1 MIRDVTIGGIY
12 KHFKRELCTEEELT
26 TNKYL
31 YKVIA
36 VAQHTETGENLVI
49 YQALYEPY
57 GVFARPKDMFLSE
70 VDHEKYPSIKQKYR
84 FEKVS
89 KHELH

>member
-1 MIRDVTIGGIY
+1 MNRDVTIGGIY

-36 VAQHTETGENLVI
+36 VAQHTETGEHLVI

-57 GVFARPKDMFLSE
+57 GVCARPKDMFLSE

>member
-1 MIRDVTIGGIY
+1 MRNIVIGGIY
-12 KHFKRELCTEEELT
+12 KHFKRELCNEVELK
-26 TNKYL
+26 NNMYL
-31 YKVIA
+31 YKVQA
-36 VAQHTETGENLVI
+36 VAQHTETGELLVI

-57 GVFARPKDMFLSE
+57 NVFARPKDMFLSE
-70 VDHEKYPSIKQKYR
+70 VDHTEYPNIHQEYR